1 MAKVVN
7 RIRSECAS
15 AKDLWGKDRGK
26 GQLDSE
32 DFPRSQCLRVVI
44 DDEVLALNLASSE
57 GQHVAL
63 LQKRIE
69 HLAYNGCEDYSFPS
83 VMSLLPEPYLP
94 AIATLEAVRRG
105 VDLGGSDGTPDEV
118 ARRFQEGDPQ
128 KARTYI
134 EFSEALSLF
143 VQQQAMLT
151 RLSKLFRQDHER
163 RVFREAIELHE
174 AHGAILLTRLDGG
187 RGAQQKGGTIIHV
200 NPSRFADLVRRIVG
214 VKVDPLQQ
222 AEVVKEMEALLS
234 VRPKLLRLSD
244 QHKRFVQAGEV
255 SKDYLEFLWQRDMEM
270 GQASQQAP
278 PLNLSE
284 EDISVMVGSLLDVRF
299 MFRVRD
305 GCDDFIPDLYV
316 VASCLPKEA
325 GAEVDPAK
333 LLERKPGCAIYSQK
347 LKLIGAHAVP
357 PGLLPRLL
365 AWCGR
370 GEGRITACWKR
381 GVCFSFKNH
390 LVLLYE
396 LRATD
401 DDSWIE
407 CHARGGVHDESA
419 RSVLHDVGI
428 QISELINDA
437 RYGFPGLDLIRGEEE
452 ETTFSSDGWREAL
465 VERIS
470 SVFRDQMNVKF
481 RMDRSMRED
490 MAFVR

>member
-1 MAKVVN
+1 M
-7 RIRSECAS
+7 
-15 AKDLWGKDRGK
+15 
-26 GQLDSE
+26 
-32 DFPRSQCLRVVI
+32 
-44 DDEVLALNLASSE
+44 
-57 GQHVAL
+57 
-63 LQKRIE
+63 
-69 HLAYNGCEDYSFPS
+69 
-83 VMSLLPEPYLP
+83 
-94 AIATLEAVRRG
+94 
-105 VDLGGSDGTPDEV
+105 
-118 ARRFQEGDPQ
+118 
-128 KARTYI
+128 
-134 EFSEALSLF
+134 
-143 VQQQAMLT
+143 
-151 RLSKLFRQDHER
+151 
-163 RVFREAIELHE
+163 
-174 AHGAILLTRLDGG
+174 
-187 RGAQQKGGTIIHV
+187 
-200 NPSRFADLVRRIVG
+200 
-214 VKVDPLQQ
+214 
-222 AEVVKEMEALLS
+222 VKEMEASSS
-234 VRPKLLRLSD
+234 VRPKLLPLSH

-255 SKDYLEFLWQRDMEM
+255 SKDYLEFLWQRDMEV

-305 GCDDFIPDLYV
+305 GYDDFIPDCYV

-325 GAEVDPAK
+325 GTEVDPAK

-357 PGLLPRLL
+357 PELVPRLL

-401 DDSWIE
+401 DGTSWIE

-419 RSVLHDVGI
+419 RSVLHDVGD

-437 RYGFPGLDLIRGEEE
+437 RYGFPGLGLIRGEEE
-452 ETTFSSDGWREAL
+452 ETAFSSDGELKAL
-465 VERIS
+465 VERVS

-481 RMDRSMRED
+481 RMDRIMRED